1 MLLLGLMH
9 HEEIGLESLK
19 SLGVLF
25 SVFCR
30 ALIVTISV
38 PELFSLCSLVGSS
51 DFAGVFKEN
60 CVG

>member
-1 MLLLGLMH
+1 MH
-9 HEEIGLESLK
+9 HEEIGLELLK

-38 PELFSLCSLVGSS
+38 PELFSLCSLAVSS
-51 DFAGVFKEN
+51 DFAGVFIEN